1 MPDPRTPPKTSEE
14 PISILSDDRAL
25 HAAAQQAVSLEQLA
39 LLASLVAETAPPPPP
54 QQHLPPLSFEDLSPP
69 SSPSPEM
76 MRTQHRD
83 WDRGPSPPPTPTP
96 RSPSDEEDL
105 PGSTGGLVERPLPAK
120 SPLHPP
126 PTPCIGRA
134 SECTDVA
141 TRDSPE
147 SPDPRPSTTHHPP
160 ARHKIPLRGAYP
172 NPHEALA
179 ARPPNLSPPTHRRKR
194 HASASPARS
203 SISSSTSSSG
213 SSSSSST
220 SSSGSSSSSSE
231 SSSSSSESSSS
242 SDEDEEA
249 ETKMDGGKKT
259 KRKKRGSG
267 KRFREGASDAEQTS
281 SRRRGPR
288 RRRMRAHVGRRERRR
303 VIAAVAGRDRDGRFA
318 PAPLPPIVLDEEV
331 TNGLFYARY
340 RDGFVAGEPWPGT
353 SLSPLGR
360 VPFGAMG
367 DHRPG
372 LWDRPEVQEARRR
385 FEASN
390 APVPVWVPELGNP
403 ERQYSLLTRLIFT
416 HNLEVMSILQSPKV
430 SPEDHNL
437 DNICFAAAGLLKQ
450 RGSIITGAVAKS
462 VPHLGYAMAAGR
474 FGWGLCHIAATVA
487 MSRRYDRPQ
496 KGFLLTS
503 LRRAYASLVAKEN
516 AFFANTPAP
525 AIEPSKERSEMLQYS
540 SPPGYG
546 AAGIIEAQ
554 KRIATTPPTPAQSP
568 DDPDTSCTEQLVV
581 DCLSAC
587 RTIMESLGEGFDGD
601 LAAVPSLLT
610 ARAYNPFQAV
620 EETSPCLPPH
630 ADEQRLR
637 VWLRELRLIRD
648 AVTLMRIRGDLHVP
662 GGGEATV
669 AAIRAICIV
678 AGALGPELSRP
689 PAQLRSRA
697 DRATNLLFQNQSVRL
712 LLKSPAGALDSAPLS
727 PVARPRTPPPRKRGR
742 PPSAHKQIATTAGRL
757 QSRSAPLAPPD
768 LKRKAPRTATPPTKK
783 VPRISP
789 RPTVLTVRPPEGAHP
804 AGGWRRQPPGPSFT
818 PALSAA
824 ALDAYCP
831 PNMVEALTA
840 HELFPEPWRN
850 ALKFD
855 PRALAALA
863 SRHEPPSEP
872 GHLLGPLIVSSPL
885 HRMTAWMKQIPEP
898 EDVKVLILYSPHP
911 HESLGKT
918 NPLHRPKWDPERPG
932 GLSFLLAALSNR
944 LCGPE
949 SAAWAGNWS
958 GPPDISVLNAQ
969 GVLLL
974 STDDLGF
981 TGAVEFLGL
990 EASTADRQL
999 IIINTVQPNEWPED
1013 GPTISQRHTYIQC
1026 GVLATA
1032 QCFLRWPQE
1041 KPLSQAVLTSSRV
1054 FGPKV
1059 FAAAEKAF
1067 AHLYPRE
1074 PLLKLCQGRNVRYR
1088 VDTHAGKDQL
1098 VPLPP
1103 KEYRR
1108 AVLPALDSRAAAS
1121 SIAEAMGPKAPDFVE
1136 GESYSHRA
1144 CLRWGLRAPLR
1155 PIYLSLPRGAAR
1167 AGPEMVPE
1175 EMKDFCTKAILEP
1188 DLVERPLLVEHDR
1201 ALPKVPGIWWSSPT
1215 GRLATVV
1222 RVGQDDLSIPVPPES
1237 PPRTGIFRRRVD
1249 VEVDLGSQDELG

>member
-1 MPDPRTPPKTSEE
+1 MPEPRMPPKTPEE
-14 PISILSDDRAL
+14 PLSILGDDQAL
-25 HAAAQQAVSLEQLA
+25 RAAAQRTVSLEQLA
-39 LLASLVAETAPPPPP
+39 LLASLVAEVPPPPSQP
-54 QQHLPPLSFEDLSPP
+54 PLSPLSFEDLSPP
-69 SSPSPEM
+69 SSPSLPEV
-76 MRTQHRD
+76 RTQDRD
-83 WDRGPSPPPTPTP
+83 WPRNPSPPPTPTP
-96 RSPSDEEDL
+96 RPSTEDGELPSPTA
-105 PGSTGGLVERPLPAK
+105 GFVERPPLTK
-120 SPLHPP
+120 SPLRPP
-126 PTPCIGRA
+126 PTPCIERM
-134 SECTDVA
+134 SECEDVA

-147 SPDPRPSTTHHPP
+147 SPDPSPSPPDHHPL
-160 ARHKIPLRGAYP
+160 HQHQTSLRGAYP

-179 ARPPNLSPPTHRRKR
+179 AHPPTMSPPPHPRKR
-194 HASASPARS
+194 RA
-203 SISSSTSSSG
+203 SSSSSDSSSSG
-213 SSSSSST
+213 SSSSG
-220 SSSGSSSSSSE
+220 SSSDSSSSSE
-231 SSSSSSESSSS
+231 DEDEE
-242 SDEDEEA
+242 DEDEEA
-249 ETKMDGGKKT
+249 TTVATVTTVETVETVTTQMGGGKK
-259 KRKKRGSG
+259 RHHSRRFQEDGS
-267 KRFREGASDAEQTS
+267 DPEQTPV
-281 SRRRGPR
+281 RPRGAR
-288 RRRMRAHVGRRERRR
+288 HQTRAHVVRRERRR
-303 VIAAVAGRDRDGRFA
+303 VIVAVAGRDREGRFV

-331 TNGLFYARY
+331 TSGVFYAKY
-340 RDGFVAGEPWPGT
+340 RDGFVVGEPWPGT
-353 SLSPLGR
+353 SLSPMGR

-385 FEASN
+385 FESSN
-390 APVPVWVPELGNP
+390 SPVSVWVPELGNP
-403 ERQYSLLTRLIFT
+403 ERQYALLLRLIFT
-416 HNLEVMSILQSPKV
+416 HNLEVMSILQNPKM
-430 SPEDHNL
+430 SPEDHHL
-437 DNICFAAAGLLKQ
+437 DHICFAAAGMLKQ

-503 LRRAYASLVAKEN
+503 LRRAYASLLAKEN
-516 AFFANTPAP
+516 AFFANAPTP

-554 KRIATTPPTPAQSP
+554 KRIATTPPTPAQSS
-568 DDPDTSCTEQLVV
+568 DDPDPSRTEQLVV

-587 RTIMESLGEGFDGD
+587 RATMESLEEGFDGD

-630 ADEQRLR
+630 ADEPRLR

-648 AVTLMRIRGDLHVP
+648 ATTLMRIRGDLHVP

-689 PAQLRSRA
+689 PSQLRSRA
-697 DRATNLLFQNQSVRL
+697 DRATNLLFQNQSVRA
-712 LLKSPAGALDSAPLS
+712 LLKPPAEAPNNAPGSPAS
-727 PVARPRTPPPRKRGR
+727 RPRTPPPRKRGR

-768 LKRKAPRTATPPTKK
+768 RKRKGPRTPAPPPSK
-783 VPRISP
+783 VPRCAP
-789 RPTVLTVRPPEGAHP
+789 RLAVLTNRPPEGAHP

-818 PALSAA
+818 PAPASG

-831 PNMVEALTA
+831 PNLVAALTD
-840 HELFPEPWRN
+840 HDLFPEPWRN

-855 PRALAALA
+855 PRALATLA
-863 SRHEPPSEP
+863 ARHEPPSEP
-872 GHLLGPLIVSSPL
+872 EELVGPLIVSTPL
-885 HRMTAWMKQIPEP
+885 QRMAAWMRQIPEP

-918 NPLHRPKWDPERPG
+918 NLLHRPKWDPERPG

-949 SAAWAGNWS
+949 SAAWAGNWL
-958 GPPDISVLNAQ
+958 GPPDTSVLNAQ

-981 TGAVEFLGL
+981 AGAVEFLGL

-999 IIINTVQPNEWPED
+999 IIINTVQPHEWPED

-1032 QCFLRWPQE
+1032 QCCLRWPRE
-1041 KPLSQAVLTSSRV
+1041 KRLAQAVLTSSRV

-1059 FAAAEKAF
+1059 FAIAQTAF
-1067 AHLYPRE
+1067 SRLYPQE
-1074 PLLKLCQGRNVRYR
+1074 PGLRLCQGRNVRYR

-1121 SIAEAMGPKAPDFVE
+1121 SIAEAMGPNAPDFVE

-1155 PIYLSLPRGAAR
+1155 PVYLSLPRGAAR

-1175 EMKDFCTKAILEP
+1175 EMKDFCAKAILEP
-1188 DLVERPLLVEHDR
+1188 DLIERPLLVEHDR
-1201 ALPKVPGIWWSSPT
+1201 PLPKVPGIWWSSPT

-1222 RVGQDDLSIPVPPES
+1222 RAGQDDLSIPVPPES
-1237 PPRTGIFRRRVD
+1237 PPRVGIFRRRVD
-1249 VEVDLGSQDELG
+1249 VEVDLGSQDDLG